1 MIRFLPIYQL
11 SGVSDTNGKANIM
24 LALRKQLS
32 RHFYRIM
39 LFSILATLLT
49 WILGFLLFTIINQNK
64 TLNPANYYESQ
75 IPEMVDKVNAQD
87 DILNPDN
94 QAMLDKIIPLE
105 GLDYQIVNAE
115 GQIQYGSMSERYLT
129 SREDVFTQLN
139 KNIYDNNRIVVYY
152 PIFDSGQNF
161 LGAAGFRYQLSV
173 ISANAESRML
183 LFSLFIFAIITPFVY
198 IFLCTFIIGR
208 RWAKRMKEPFN
219 EIIAGAGKIEKQ
231 DLNFTMHN
239 QSNIKELHQL
249 VAAFDK
255 MKTALKEALEKQWGM
270 EEERREMVAAV
281 AHDLKTPLTIIQG
294 HAEGILESNHELPKR
309 ITQYLQTILLNC
321 QRSIRLIQE
330 LNDVSSYEN
339 TEFYLETEPVNPEVL
354 IQNKMNEFRQLCHA
368 QNIELRASIHN
379 PEGNQ
384 DLFYLDPFRINQML
398 DNILINS
405 LRYTKERGT
414 ITWETYISEK
424 ELKFIIADSGPGF
437 SKENQVKLFK
447 KFFRE
452 DKARNSADG
461 HSGLGLF
468 IAKAIAEQH
477 HGKISANNH
486 PEGGAVFTVTIC
498 NMKYK

>member
-1 MIRFLPIYQL
+1 
-11 SGVSDTNGKANIM
+11 M
-24 LALRKQLS
+24 LTLRKQLS

-75 IPEMVDKVNAQD
+75 IPELVEMVNKQD
-87 DILNPDN
+87 NILDPDN
-94 QAMLDKIIPLE
+94 QELLEKSIPLE
-105 GLDYQIVNAE
+105 GLDYQIVNTE
-115 GQIQYGSMSERYLT
+115 GQIQYGSTTERYL
-129 SREDVFTQLN
+129 SSSEDVYTQLN
-139 KNIYDNNRIVVYY
+139 KNIYDGNQIVVYY

-161 LGAAGFRYQLSV
+161 IGAAGFRYQLSV
-173 ISANAESRML
+173 ISANAESRAIL
-183 LFSLFIFAIITPFVY
+183 LSLFIFAIITPFIY
-198 IFLCTFIIGR
+198 IFLFTYFIGR

-249 VAAFDK
+249 VSAFDK
-255 MKTALKEALEKQWGM
+255 MKAALKEALEKQWSL

-294 HAEGILESNHELPKR
+294 HAEGILETHDELPKR
-309 ITQYLQTILLNC
+309 VTQYLQTILLNC
-321 QRSIRLIQE
+321 RRSIRLIQE

-339 TEFYLETEPVNPEVL
+339 PEVHLETEPVNPEVF
-354 IQNKMNEFRQLCHA
+354 IQDKINEYRQLCHA
-368 QNIELRASIHN
+368 QDIRLQASIHY
-379 PEGNQ
+379 PEDKQ
-384 DLFYLDPFRINQML
+384 DLFYLDPFRVNQML

-405 LRYTKERGT
+405 LRYTPKQEV
-414 ITWETYISEK
+414 ITWDTYISEK
-424 ELKFIIADSGPGF
+424 ELKFVIVDSGPGF
-437 SKENQVKLFK
+437 SRENQIKLFK

-468 IAKAIAEQH
+468 IAKTIAEQH
-477 HGKISANNH
+477 HGKISADNH
-486 PEGGAVFTVTIC
+486 PNGGAVFTVIIC